1 MYISDPSLC
10 KFSATKSS
18 DKLTVNIEHVYCT
31 VYTNVQSTHLPYIM
45 NAFMETIDMRTLDHF
60 ILKFWNL
67 LKQDLIWI

>member
-1 MYISDPSLC
+1 
-10 KFSATKSS
+10 
-18 DKLTVNIEHVYCT
+18 

-67 LKQDLIWI
+67 LNMI